1 MVHTRL
7 GERRHARLHLH
18 PHRGFSQGT
27 VATDAWA
34 INGSS
39 QIVGYYQN
47 ASGVHGFLY
56 SGGTYT
62 TLNDPLGTDPRVARR
77 MQRRPSNLNPA

>member
-1 MVHTRL
+1 MPVYTYT
-7 GERRHARLHLH
+7 
-18 PHRGFSQGT
+18 PFDDSSQGT
-27 VATDAWA
+27 IATDAWA

-62 TLNDPLGTDPRVARR
+62 TLNDPLGTDARVARR

>member
-1 MVHTRL
+1 MPVYTYT
-7 GERRHARLHLH
+7 
-18 PHRGFSQGT
+18 PFDNSSQGT
-27 VATDAWA
+27 IATDAWA

-62 TLNDPLGTDPRVARR
+62 TLNDPLVDARAARR
-77 MQRRPSNLNPA
+77 MRRRPSNLNPA